1 MSNRSLSALDC
12 TRSTATVRTRG
23 ETPESNGNNG
33 KFEKPENN
41 GNFEKPENFLG
52 LFAVEFCG
60 EAAKSY
66 RKIDSPDEKKENE
79 RELHPKKCTDK
90 KRLNRKELS
99 FLPVF

>member
-23 ETPESNGNNG
+23 EPPESNGNNG

-52 LFAVEFCG
+52 IFAVEFCG

-79 RELHPKKCTDK
+79 REVNPI
-90 KRLNRKELS
+90 
-99 FLPVF
+99 